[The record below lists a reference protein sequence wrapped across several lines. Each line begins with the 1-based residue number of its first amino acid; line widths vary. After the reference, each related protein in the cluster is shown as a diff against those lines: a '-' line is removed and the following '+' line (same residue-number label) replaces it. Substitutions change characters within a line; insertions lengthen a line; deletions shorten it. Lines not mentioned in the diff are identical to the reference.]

1 MQLDQAVKERAEMPA
16 KDCWNIGALYQ
27 GAGDF
32 ERDLSTW
39 SRSEQ
44 SPHYP
49 ELSSSFFDLKNTK
62 DVKKMLD
69 LYMQIDRHL
78 SKIYTY
84 AHLRHDEDVAE
95 EGAKKAYMSVVRA
108 AHAFREETSW
118 IEPALLELPQDF
130 LDQILSAEDLKEY
143 RVYLQKIV
151 RLKPHTLTA
160 EKEQLIACCDRAL
173 ETSKKAFRAL
183 NDADLKFPACK
194 DKDGNLHELTHGTYS
209 VYIKNSD
216 RVLRQEAFTNLH
228 KTFGMYENTLC
239 ELIEGQ
245 VQKTI
250 FHARARNYSSS
261 LEAAL
266 YPYEIDLSV
275 YSSLIQGAKQ
285 GLPVLHDYLEF
296 RKQQMGY
303 PDLRLYD
310 LQAPIVSEVDIK
322 MTYEEAVAV
331 ILDSVAVLGSEYQ
344 AILKKGLLEDRW
356 VDRYENKRKRSGAYS
371 SGCYDSM
378 PYILMNYHGFLQ
390 DVMTLT
396 HESGHSM
403 HSYYSRQH
411 QPYQDSS
418 YSIFVAEV
426 ASTFHEELLF
436 QALLKKA
443 KTKEEKA
450 YLINQK
456 MDGIRATFFRQTM
469 FAEFELALHEWVEKG
484 VPLTPALLKEKYMQL
499 NKEYFGKSVEIDPS
513 IMWEWSRIPHFYS
526 SFYVYQYATGISAAC
541 TLARSVLEGKEG
553 SAKKYLEFIS
563 SGSSLDP
570 LAVLTRAGVDMRSS
584 EPVAS
589 LVNYFKELG
598 TQLKALLEEK

>member
-1 MQLDQAVKERAEMPA
+1 MPMDQPVKERSEMPI
-16 KDCWNIGALYQ
+16 KDCWNTAALYQ
-27 GAGDF
+27 ESTDF
-32 ERDLSTW
+32 EKDLTTW
-39 SRSEQ
+39 SRSDKT
-44 SPHYP
+44 PHYP
-49 ELSSSFFDLKNTK
+49 ELGASSFNLTNMK
-62 DVKKMLD
+62 DVKKLLD
-69 LYMQIDRHL
+69 TYMQMDRHL
-78 SKIYTY
+78 SKVYTY
-84 AHLRHDEDVAE
+84 AHLKHDEDVSE
-95 EGAKKAYMSVVRA
+95 ETAKKGYMSAVRA

-118 IEPALLELPQDF
+118 IEPALLQLPQDA
-130 LDQILSAEDLKEY
+130 LDKILSAEELKEY
-143 RVYLQKIV
+143 RIYLQKII
-151 RLKPHTLTA
+151 RLKPHTLTG
-160 EKEQLIACCDRAL
+160 EKEYLIACSERAM
-173 ETSKKAFRAL
+173 ETSRKAFSSL
-183 NDADLKFPACK
+183 NNADLKFPSCK
-194 DKDGNLHELTHGTYS
+194 DKDGNLRELTHGTYS
-209 VYIKNSD
+209 IYIKDSD
-216 RVLRQEAFTNLH
+216 RVLRKEAFVNLH
-228 KTFGMYENTLC
+228 QTFGMYENTLC
-239 ELIEGQ
+239 ELLEGQ
-245 VQKTI
+245 VQKAI
-250 FHARARNYSSS
+250 FHSRVRNYSSC

-285 GLPVLHDYLEF
+285 GLPVLHDYLAF
-296 RKQQMGY
+296 RKKQMGFSE
-303 PDLRLYD
+303 LHLYD
-310 LQAPIVSEVDIK
+310 LQVPIVGEIDIK
-322 MTYEEAVAV
+322 MGYEEAVEV
-331 ILDSVAVLGSEYQ
+331 ILESIAVLGKDYQ

-378 PYILMNYHGFLQ
+378 PYILMNYHGSLN

-436 QALLKKA
+436 QSLLNKA

-450 YLINQK
+450 YLITQK

-499 NKEYFGKSVEIDPS
+499 NKEYFGKAVEIDPE

-541 TLARSVLEGKEG
+541 TLARGVLQGKEEA
-553 SAKKYLEFIS
+553 AKRYLEFIS
-563 SGSSLDP
+563 AGSSLDP
-570 LAVLTRAGVDMRSS
+570 LAVLKRAGVDMRSPD
-584 EPVAS
+584 PVQS
-589 LVNYFKELG
+589 LIGYFGELG
-598 TQLKALLEEK
+598 AQLKALLEEK